1 MSFLNGIVDENE
13 EMLYLEQ
20 NDNYFDEMDDF
31 SYENP
36 NISGRFTTYLV
47 YLLCILI
54 YHTFNDH

>member
-1 MSFLNGIVDENE
+1 MSFLNSIVDENE

-20 NDNYFDEMDDF
+20 NDNNFDEMDDS

-47 YLLCILI
+47 HLLCILI
-54 YHTFNDH
+54 YYTFNDH